1 MKDRDCLKTYH
12 KHELNWDKI
21 DGRFPQASSQIAANK
36 NDARTNENQC
46 SLRFFF
52 VLVSRKAPCTSKK
65 FKQGFVFK
73 VVISFQNY
81 GEESIMFMCLFWLS
95 NNFFVPSHSTCI
107 QRDVGQYHEPTAD
120 SRGN

>member
-1 MKDRDCLKTYH
+1 MKDRDCVKTYH

-21 DGRFPQASSQIAANK
+21 DGRFPQASSQTAANK
-36 NDARTNENQC
+36 NDAITNENQC

-52 VLVSRKAPCTSKK
+52 ILLSRKAPCTSKK

-81 GEESIMFMCLFWLS
+81 GEESIMFMCLF
-95 NNFFVPSHSTCI
+95 
-107 QRDVGQYHEPTAD
+107 
-120 SRGN
+120 